1 MDDHGNVGVNF
12 LGFRASA
19 GLGGLLS
26 GNAAE
31 GGLHAEAG
39 TPFGQAAGAGLGGTV
54 GKDGNNRGYKYSF
67 ASKNGIPKAFQF
79 LFGETDSSNAS
90 GEKKSK

>member
-1 MDDHGNVGVNF
+1 MGVNF

-26 GNAAE
+26 GNLAE

-54 GKDGNNRGYKYSF
+54 DNDGNNRGYKYKFS
-67 ASKNGIPKAFQF
+67 SKNGVPKRFRF
-79 LFGETDSSNAS
+79 LFDDSS
-90 GEKKSK
+90 ESKTS